1 MFPFSKS
8 PGTSPSCHD
17 FIEWHGEWLDNN
29 ISQFPQDSRM
39 HLISSHRFIY
49 NQVLQVV
56 MHLTF
61 TYCGKPS
68 AFPVNSLKTEVG
80 RDAAIED

>member
-1 MFPFSKS
+1 M
-8 PGTSPSCHD
+8 
-17 FIEWHGEWLDNN
+17 
-29 ISQFPQDSRM
+29 
-39 HLISSHRFIY
+39 Y

-80 RDAAIED
+80 RDAAIEDWGKNLIEFISLGGHLKDAQWH